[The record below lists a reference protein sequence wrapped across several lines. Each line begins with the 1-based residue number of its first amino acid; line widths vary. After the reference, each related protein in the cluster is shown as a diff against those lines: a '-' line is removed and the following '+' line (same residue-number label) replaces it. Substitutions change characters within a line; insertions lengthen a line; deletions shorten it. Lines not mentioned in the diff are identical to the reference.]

1 MFESEPDNP
10 NRILGGENLRFDR
23 VVKPSDGRG
32 PRFPEYWV
40 TEDWEPEYWV
50 MEDWG
55 MEHWATVIET
65 AEYWGMEDW
74 TTIIETISGMKR
86 IAN

>member
-1 MFESEPDNP
+1 
-10 NRILGGENLRFDR
+10 
-23 VVKPSDGRG
+23 
-32 PRFPEYWV
+32 
-40 TEDWEPEYWV
+40 

-55 MEHWATVIET
+55 MEHWGTVIEA